1 MTNHVYCGAGGRAD
15 NTEAKVVVGVIG
27 VVPVLVV
34 HLAVVGVVVPA
45 AATVVAVLAVVGV
58 GIPAENFSR
67 GLLLRFI
74 RIYPADFYFQR
85 NLLLRCQPQKLFPP
99 VQQKAW
105 LTLRFPETPLQT
117 AYISARSLLLSL

>member
-45 AATVVAVLAVVGV
+45 AAVVAVLAVVGV

-74 RIYPADFYFQR
+74 RIYTADFYFQQ
-85 NLLLRCQPQKLFPP
+85 NLLLHCQPQKLFPP
-99 VQQKAW
+99 APRKAKPILW
-105 LTLRFPETPLQT
+105 FPKTLLRT
-117 AYISARSLLLSL
+117 ACISARSLLLSL